1 METVDAS
8 LCGCG
13 ALGNSSQCV
22 SEMLSE
28 GNSGGGGG
36 VLVVFAAVSRWVSG
50 KGGARLSRKV

>member
-22 SEMLSE
+22 PEMLSE

-36 VLVVFAAVSRWVSG
+36 VRTEGFHLFP
-50 KGGARLSRKV
+50 

>member
-22 SEMLSE
+22 PEMLSE
-28 GNSGGGGG
+28 GNSGVG
-36 VLVVFAAVSRWVSG
+36 VGVRTEGFHLFPNASPYPIQIIFA
-50 KGGARLSRKV
+50 